1 MMLTKMRRRFIASAM
16 AAMGAVTLV
25 LLVAINLWNYNI
37 TTNRLDDT
45 INSLITTGKNPYSG
59 SSNFTLPDIFSDNSP
74 ESKYMTRYF
83 AVVYDSDGH
92 AVRVFSD
99 YIATVSAQEALY
111 YASDAL
117 SSGHAQGYYGD
128 YRYCLKSG
136 SSGAAVIFLN
146 ASPERQSMKT
156 LFNVSLI
163 VAAASLLA
171 GFALVAAF
179 SKKAIAPYVR
189 NMQLQKEFITDAGH
203 ELKTPLTSISTS
215 ADVLKM
221 ENGDN
226 EWVDNIQKQTV
237 RMSKLVKNLVMLSRL
252 DEGMP
257 LPDKSDFSLSDAAWE
272 AAEPFEMRAKA
283 QGKSYSQNIAP
294 DLDMTGDMAAVQQLI
309 SILLD
314 NAFKYSDDG
323 GEIRLSVY
331 AQHKNKVIEVY
342 NTCPPDSLV
351 DIDRFFDRFY
361 RADKS
366 RTYDGGTGIGLAIA
380 RAIVQA
386 LGGSINAETADGKSI
401 VFRAVI

>member
-1 MMLTKMRRRFIASAM
+1 MLSKMRRRFIASAM

-25 LLVAINLWNYNI
+25 LLVAVNLWNYTI

-45 INSLITTGKNPYSG
+45 IDALVTTGQEPYSG
-59 SSNFTLPDIFSDNSP
+59 SSSFTLPDIFGSDSP
-74 ESKYMTRYF
+74 EAKYMMRYF
-83 AVVYDSDGH
+83 AVVYDSNGD
-92 AVRVFSD
+92 ALRVFSD
-99 YIATVSAQEALY
+99 YIATVSAQQALY
-111 YASDAL
+111 YTSDVL
-117 SSGHAQGYYGD
+117 STGHTQGYYGD
-128 YRYCLKSG
+128 YRYCVKSG
-136 SSGAAVIFLN
+136 SAASAVIFLN
-146 ASPERQSMKT
+146 ASPEQQSMKT
-156 LFNVSLI
+156 LLTVSLI
-163 VAAASLLA
+163 VAAASLLL

-189 NMQLQKEFITDAGH
+189 NMELQKQFITDAGH

-237 RMSKLVKNLVMLSRL
+237 RMSKLVKNLVTLSRL

-257 LPDKSDFSLSDAAWE
+257 LPDRTEFSLSDAAWE

-283 QGKSYSQNIAP
+283 QGKSFSQSISSE
-294 DLDMTGDMAAVQQLI
+294 LTMTGDMAAVQQLI

-331 AQHKNKVIEVY
+331 PQHKNNIIEVY
-342 NTCPPDSLV
+342 NTCPPDSLG

-361 RADKS
+361 RADSS
-366 RTYDGGTGIGLAIA
+366 RKYDGGTGIGLAIA
-380 RAIVQA
+380 KATAQA
-386 LGGSINAETADGKSI
+386 LGGSISAATEDGKSI
-401 VFRAVI
+401 VFKVIL

>member
-1 MMLTKMRRRFIASAM
+1 MLTKMRRRFIASAM

-117 SSGHAQGYYGD
+117 SSGHTQGYYGD

-156 LFNVSLI
+156 LFNVSSLI

-283 QGKSYSQNIAP
+283 QGKSYSQSIAP

>member
-1 MMLTKMRRRFIASAM
+1 MLTKMRRRFIASAM

-111 YASDAL
+111 YASD
-117 SSGHAQGYYGD
+117 
-128 YRYCLKSG
+128 
-136 SSGAAVIFLN
+136 AAVIFLN

-283 QGKSYSQNIAP
+283 QGKNYSQNIAP

-342 NTCPPDSLV
+342 NTCPPDSLG

-386 LGGSINAETADGKSI
+386 LGGSINAETSDGKSI